1 MPSRFAPQNVKDDF
15 YNKFQTPKNYK
26 TLKIKVNKTT
36 KDLKDI
42 FNNNVW
48 NLKDKALKLQ
58 QVTKAE
64 NNEFYNS
71 WLNEVYLLD
80 FIKVPKMKNINKN
93 DFFNLK
99 YKTEGNTDRT
109 ETNNVSHF
117 KTWINNF
124 FPEQVKLNNL
134 NWFCTN
140 QNEILL
146 KLMMARNEKNNAL
159 ETLRKDINLLLHFLK
174 IADAGE
180 EIINKYK
187 VLNLALSKINDIKE
201 GENKLNDD
209 REDKAFINYEEL
221 LKLRNNLYTEWAEEF
236 DNTPLNKYKNPLLR
250 IKNITSLLVSFYV
263 LFPPLR
269 LEAMNLKIVD
279 NEQEA
284 EENEYSIYIKDNNN
298 IWVYLNSKKKFH
310 KPIKYNLND
319 DLIKSFSKK
328 NVDTLIENIIE
339 SVETY
344 PRKYLFISSNGKQY
358 TEKSL
363 QKILY
368 ELVPNK
374 NLGVNSFR
382 SSYASY
388 YVPKLNKNQLQRVA
402 FLMRSS
408 VSMLMSN
415 YLKKDS
421 NNNVLLNDFEE
432 AEPEQEQETKNIIN
446 TTTNNKEKIK
456 TPRNRTQYFKNYY
469 EGNKE
474 KILNANKEN
483 DKKTYN
489 LRYVR

>member
-64 NNEFYNS
+64 NNEYYNS

-80 FIKVPKMKNINKN
+80 YIKVPKMKDINKD
-93 DFFNLK
+93 DFFKLK

-109 ETNNVSHF
+109 ELNNVSHF
-117 KTWINNF
+117 KTWINNI
-124 FPEQVKLNNL
+124 FPEQVKFNNL

-298 IWVYLNSKKKFH
+298 IWVYLNSKK
-310 KPIKYNLND
+310 N
-319 DLIKSFSKK
+319 S
-328 NVDTLIENIIE
+328 
-339 SVETY
+339 
-344 PRKYLFISSNGKQY
+344 ISQ
-358 TEKSL
+358 
-363 QKILY
+363 
-368 ELVPNK
+368 
-374 NLGVNSFR
+374 
-382 SSYASY
+382 
-388 YVPKLNKNQLQRVA
+388 
-402 FLMRSS
+402 
-408 VSMLMSN
+408 
-415 YLKKDS
+415 
-421 NNNVLLNDFEE
+421 
-432 AEPEQEQETKNIIN
+432 
-446 TTTNNKEKIK
+446 
-456 TPRNRTQYFKNYY
+456 
-469 EGNKE
+469 
-474 KILNANKEN
+474 
-483 DKKTYN
+483 
-489 LRYVR
+489 